1 MAELEFSEQL
11 PAQGFTSWRSRTRTR
26 DAPVPFTALTIAGAL
41 VCVVAVSVVAASVP
55 SDQAFGRGLVEL
67 LIVGA
72 PIAAGLYVLQ
82 TGAHTRFGIALIC
95 IGFVW
100 SITALTES
108 PHSVLFTIGRIS
120 TWFILPCAV
129 FLLFAFPSGRIANR
143 FDRAV
148 FAGFVAVTGFLFLG
162 TA

>member
-72 PIAAGLYVLQ
+72 PIAAGLYVLRSS
-82 TGAHTRFGIALIC
+82 ANTRFAYALIW

-100 SITALTES
+100 SATAC
-108 PHSVLFTIGRIS
+108 GRATRS
-120 TWFILPCAV
+120 AWSARPATPPPA
-129 FLLFAFPSGRIANR
+129 
-143 FDRAV
+143 
-148 FAGFVAVTGFLFLG
+148 
-162 TA
+162 